1 MMIDRE
7 RVKEYLEEELEEI
20 DIAGNISFGELLETF
35 CVYTEDDYYE
45 WFKDNFKS
53 FFNYGNPD
61 WTWIK
66 GRITN
71 IKNKGFNKENKKTY

>member
-1 MMIDRE
+1 MMIDME
-7 RVKEYLEEELEEI
+7 SAKVYLEKELEEI
-20 DIAGNISFGELLETF
+20 DIPGDILLSELLETF
-35 CVYTEDDYYE
+35 CIYTEDDYCE
-45 WFKDNFKS
+45 WLKDNFKS